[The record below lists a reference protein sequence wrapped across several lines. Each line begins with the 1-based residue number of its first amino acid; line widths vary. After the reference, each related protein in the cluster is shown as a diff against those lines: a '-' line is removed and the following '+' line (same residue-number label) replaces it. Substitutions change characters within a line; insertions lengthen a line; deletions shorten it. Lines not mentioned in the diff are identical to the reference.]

1 MSPSTLGPAIDER
14 YEDIAPID
22 VTGVTEVY
30 RARHRVLG
38 AVHVLR
44 VLRGTAEERGALR
57 AAFIER
63 ARAQARLRHPVFV
76 RVHNFYEEPDVVIVA
91 SEHLA
96 AHPLADAIARDGPLP
111 PERAVRVAL
120 ALADGVEALHRAGMV
135 HHELHAGS
143 VLLDAATGA
152 PRISHLSLRL
162 QSTGEGAAVSYASPE
177 ELVRPGAGDARA
189 DVHALGALL
198 HHMVAGAPPFPGQP
212 RERLLMARLGGE
224 RLPPLPGDP
233 ALAAI
238 VRSATG
244 DRASERTQTAADLGK
259 ALSGWLARCAP
270 AIDAEAAVVVARV
283 PAQPPVE
290 ETEVTVPAEPPSAA
304 AVPVRKGRA
313 GPAFRLAAVVLTLGG
328 LGVAVAFG
336 VGGWLLW
343 KERQRA
349 ESERLVG
356 EARGVLAWYKT
367 DAAANE
373 DASHLTRALGLARE
387 AADRDPS
394 PGARGVHALALVWS
408 DGWHNASAKWDEARF
423 SRADEV
429 TRAALP
435 DATAEGLLARGL
447 LAGSAC
453 KLLPVEEARHATY
466 CAEAERQFTAADALL
481 SADTRGWLRVELW
494 WSQAV
499 QHNRAARFAWST
511 GDTTAAGRAWANA
524 LAVCE
529 RARQDLAQAPVNDAE
544 LAQECVEAAGGVR
557 RYDAWFGWSSWLQ
570 VDDRRD
576 DGQLKSSNVETIY
589 RGALPECSKLKFE
602 RNRKKKTL
610 PKTNEVP
617 AFYFCYAAGLQ
628 ALGCPSQA
636 AVVAQAAVRLAPSL
650 PWSELAR
657 AGAPDCYLDVP

>member
-22 VTGVTEVY
+22 MTGVTEVY

-38 AVHVLR
+38 AVHALR
-44 VLRGTAEERGALR
+44 VLRGTVGARGALR

-63 ARAQARLRHPVFV
+63 ARVQALLRHPAFV
-76 RVHNFYEEPDVVIVA
+76 RVHNVYEEPDAVIVA

-96 AHPLADAIARDGPLP
+96 AHSLADTITRDGPLP

-120 ALADGVEALHRAGMV
+120 TLAEGLEALHEAGMV
-135 HHELHAGS
+135 HHELHGGS
-143 VLLDAATGA
+143 VLLDVATGA
-152 PRISHLSLRL
+152 PRIGHLSLRL
-162 QSTGEGAAVSYASPE
+162 QSTGEGAAVSCASPE

-198 HHMVAGAPPFPGQP
+198 HHMLAGAPPFPLQP

-233 ALAAI
+233 ELSAI

-244 DRASERTQTAADLGK
+244 DRVSERTQTAADLGK
-259 ALSGWLARCAP
+259 ALSGWLARRAP
-270 AIDAEAAVVVARV
+270 AIDAVAPVVVEGVLDQR
-283 PAQPPVE
+283 PVD
-290 ETEVTVPAEPPSAA
+290 ETAVTLPLEPPTVATVQA
-304 AVPVRKGRA
+304 RKERA
-313 GPAFRLAAVVLTLGG
+313 RPAFGLAAVVLALGG
-328 LGVAVAFG
+328 VGVVTAFC

-356 EARGVLAWYKT
+356 EVRSLLAWYKT

-373 DASHLTRALGLARE
+373 DASHLSRALGMARE
-387 AADRDPS
+387 AVDRHPS
-394 PGARGVHALALVWS
+394 PSARGVHALALVWS
-408 DGWHNASAKWDEARF
+408 DGWHYASAKWDEAKF
-423 SRADEV
+423 TRADEV

-447 LAGSAC
+447 LAGAAC
-453 KLLPVEEARHATY
+453 KLLPVGDARHAPH
-466 CAEAERQFTAADALL
+466 CAEAERQFIAAETLL
-481 SADTRGWLRVELW
+481 LGDPRGWLRVELW

-499 QHNRAARFAWST
+499 QHNRVARFGWSA

-557 RYDAWFGWSSWLQ
+557 RYDAWFAWSCWLQ
-570 VDDRRD
+570 EDDRRD

-617 AFYFCYAAGLQ
+617 VFYFCYAAGLQ

-636 AVVAQAAVRLAPSL
+636 AVVAQAAARFDPSL

-657 AGAPDCYLDVP
+657 AGAPECYLDVP